1 MTAVLPTTQTG
12 FQVAPA
18 FPRYSVECTW
28 PHPQFLRNFP
38 NGYKG
43 PAYEVSEGICQPVTQ
58 IGQSWPSTISQ
69 YDLDSQ
75 SARKPEYFANGQE
88 INARGYQP
96 VKRPVQLYS
105 ADIRPFSGPAG
116 DPRFPVMSGEVPQD
130 LSVYDKDGVARGLT
144 PMDLFGGS
152 YVKDYWSILR
162 AVSRR
167 GYDSKTGLPLAP
179 GSAPIYTPD
188 DQTTIGT
195 VFFWIGAGVMA
206 VVALIALILTLRRD
220 PAKRIFHYI
229 TIVYLTISML
239 AYYCMARQQG
249 SVAIWD
255 DATASNNSP
264 YRVFYYARYVEWFM
278 TVPLIILNLCLLA
291 GTTFATFLALAF
303 ASMIMVVSGLLG
315 LLSSTGT
322 KWGYFTFAMFCFVP
336 IEVAFVTIL
345 RKSAREKSPEA
356 EKTYNVLMA
365 ISFITWLVYPVIWV
379 IGEAVHV
386 ISVDADIIIHTIAD
400 IFSKAIFA
408 FVLLFSTSAI
418 EEASFKNP
426 RTSSFPTNYTSGTI
440 YQGVLENK

>member
-1 MTAVLPTTQTG
+1 MTAVAPTTQTG

-58 IGQSWPSTISQ
+58 IGQSWPSTINQ
-69 YDLDSQ
+69 YDLPSQ
-75 SARKPEYFANGQE
+75 SARKPEYYANGQE
-88 INARGYQP
+88 VNARGYTAVQ
-96 VKRPVQLYS
+96 RPVQLFS
-105 ADIRPFSGPAG
+105 GDVRPFSGPAG
-116 DPRFPVMSGEVPQD
+116 DPRFPIMSGEVPQD
-130 LSVYDKDGVARGLT
+130 LRVTDVSGRGLT

-167 GYDSKTGLPLAP
+167 DPADVTRTP
-179 GSAPIYTPD
+179 GSGAIYTPD

-195 VFFWIGAGVMA
+195 VFFWIGAGAMA

-229 TIVYLTISML
+229 TIVYLTIAML

-264 YRVFYYARYVEWFM
+264 YRVFYYARYVEWFL
-278 TVPLIILNLCLLA
+278 TLPLIILNLALLA
-291 GTTFATFLALAF
+291 GTTFATWLALAI
-303 ASMIMVVSGLLG
+303 AADIMVVSGLLG

-322 KWGYFTFAMFCFVP
+322 KWGYFAFSLCCFIP
-336 IEVAFVTIL
+336 IEIAFVTIL

-365 ISFITWLVYPVIWV
+365 LSFITWLVYPVIWV

-400 IFSKAIFA
+400 IFSKCIFA

-418 EEASFKNP
+418 EEAGFKNP
-426 RTSSFPTNYTSGTI
+426 NTSRFPTNYTSGTI